1 MFLKLKN
8 SFDVGKYTI
17 QKEQMF
23 FGEKGKGIGYYHVD
37 LNKKDEL
44 MNMIPKKYHKDF
56 SITIMKV
63 NAEIPPHTD
72 SGIKSTINF
81 YIQTGN
87 CLTQFYKLAT
97 DKPKTKQVKNQSDG
111 VIYNEDDLMR
121 TTSFMAEPGDA
132 WLLDVTVPHSVKPGG
147 NFKERL
153 AIAMSSTLC
162 YDEVKQILTT
172 AGQI

>member
-1 MFLKLKN
+1 
-8 SFDVGKYTI
+8 
-17 QKEQMF
+17 
-23 FGEKGKGIGYYHVD
+23 
-37 LNKKDEL
+37 
-44 MNMIPKKYHKDF
+44 MIPKKYHKDF